1 MNLRM
6 SLNVIAVATLGLI
19 AYSCSESD
27 ESGETFVP
35 KNYNVNG
42 KVEKGPFISGST
54 ITIQP
59 MNAKLQASGEL
70 YSSTIQDNAGNFS
83 FGSKLF
89 DAPYAEL
96 TANGYFFNEI
106 TGSLSQ
112 GTLNLRGLVDLSD
125 ATTVNVNIL
134 THLKY
139 QRVLALV
146 EKGENFS
153 NANKQAQK
161 ELFTAFGLQKY
172 ADTDASRFSII
183 SGNEEAGALIAI
195 SSLLIVDRSEAELTE
210 YLAKLSREFGQSGTF
225 TETTKSQIKRD
236 REELSKYLSSI
247 KSNII
252 SRYEDLGLSVEV
264 KELAFFLDW
273 NDDGEAGNETLKEGQ
288 TVIFEPTQLN
298 VPNNGGE
305 YNIKITSPIPVYL
318 SPVVDSWDEPTS
330 SVTEESFFTTLYA
343 DQSDARILLE
353 KSLESDVLTIKV
365 QPLNSRFEKSTS
377 IYIYDCVGN
386 ILGTISV
393 SQEGNKDT
401 SIPLLGTSGQ
411 SAVAGM
417 AFSIGKA
424 FSALNL
430 TEQYYHYNKDANT
443 VAQYIYP
450 NRNHDSW
457 TNFYKSNRMNLMIK
471 DADAQRLNM
480 YQDIFNVFSALSYYN
495 MVVFWGGVPYITD
508 YSWYKNMNISIP
520 RTDETAILNDL
531 KATLESAIAG
541 QYLEEKKNES
551 LKDVNGFFFVSKDV
565 ARILLADIYMYQG
578 DYMNAEPLLQK
589 VIANGYYEL
598 DASNYSKEET
608 INNLQKNKGGKET
621 IFATYYDNGIQT
633 RSTTIN
639 IKCPNLVP
647 LMTYTDV
654 MLSYAECLYK
664 NGKSDAKNYLDK
676 VTSAKGI
683 TVSSDVFT
691 GIKEARRQLMLYSV
705 GNFAFMKRNGI
716 AKDEY
721 GVETYRL
728 LLPIP
733 SQELSLNPMMTQ
745 NPGY

>member
-1 MNLRM
+1 MNLKM
-6 SLNVIAVATLGLI
+6 SFKAIAVVALGLI
-19 AYSCSESD
+19 AFSCSESD
-27 ESGETFVP
+27 ESEETFAP

-83 FGSKLF
+83 FGSKMF

-96 TANGYFFNEI
+96 TANGYFFNEVI
-106 TGSLSQ
+106 GNLSQ
-112 GTLNLRGLVDLSD
+112 GTLSLRGLVDLSD

-139 QRVLALV
+139 QRVTALV
-146 EKGENFS
+146 EKGESFT

-183 SGNEEAGALIAI
+183 GGNEEAGALIAI

-210 YLAKLSREFGQSGTF
+210 YLAKLCREFGQSGTF
-225 TETTKSQIKRD
+225 TEATKSQIKSD
-236 REELSKYLSSI
+236 REELSKHLSSI

-273 NDDGEAGNETLKEGQ
+273 DDDGEAGNETLKEGQ
-288 TVIFEPTQLN
+288 TVTLETTQLD
-298 VPNNGGE
+298 VPNNGGV

-318 SPVVDSWDEPTS
+318 KPVVGLWDEPS
-330 SVTEESFFTTLYA
+330 SSITEETLFTTLY
-343 DQSDARILLE
+343 DEISDSGISLE
-353 KSLESDVLTIKV
+353 KSLEGDVLTIKV
-365 QPLNSRFEKSTS
+365 SPLNSRFAKSTS
-377 IYIYDCVGN
+377 IYVYDCIGN
-386 ILGTISV
+386 ILGTVSV

-411 SAVAGM
+411 GAVAGM
-417 AFSIGKA
+417 AVSIAKA
-424 FSALNL
+424 FSELNL
-430 TEQYYHYNKDANT
+430 LEQHYHYNKDANT
-443 VAQYIYP
+443 VVQYINP
-450 NRNHDSW
+450 NRSYDSW
-457 TNFYKSNRMNLMIK
+457 TNFYTANRMNLTIK

-480 YQDIFNVFSALSYYN
+480 YQDIFNVFSALSYYH

-508 YSWYKNMNISIP
+508 YSWYANMNFSIA
-520 RTDETAILNDL
+520 RTDETVILNDL
-531 KATLESAIAG
+531 KATLKSAIAG

-551 LKDVNGFFFVSKDV
+551 LKDINGYFFVSKDV

-578 DYMNAEPLLQK
+578 DYVNAEALLQK
-589 VIANGYYEL
+589 VITNGYYEL

-608 INNLQKNKGGKET
+608 INNLRNNKGGKET
-621 IFATYYDNGIQT
+621 IFATLYDNGTRT
-633 RSTTIN
+633 RSTITIKYPDL
-639 IKCPNLVP
+639 IP

-654 MLSYAECLYK
+654 ILSYAECLYK
-664 NGKSDAKNYLDK
+664 NGKPDARNYLNK
-676 VTSAKGI
+676 VVSAKGI
-683 TVSSDVFT
+683 TVSNDVFA
-691 GIKEARRQLMLYSV
+691 GIKEARKQLMLYSV

-733 SQELSLNPMMTQ
+733 SAEVNNNPLMTQ

>member
-1 MNLRM
+1 M
-6 SLNVIAVATLGLI
+6 SEN
-19 AYSCSESD
+19 D
-27 ESGETFVP
+27 ETGETFTP

-42 KVEKGPFISGST
+42 KVEKGPFVSGST

-70 YSSTIQDNAGNFS
+70 YSSTIQDHAGNFS

-89 DAPYAEL
+89 DSPYAEL
-96 TANGYFFNEI
+96 TANGYFFNEV
-106 TGSLSQ
+106 TGNLSQ

-146 EKGENFS
+146 EKGEKFS

-183 SGNEEAGALIAI
+183 SGNEEASALIAV

-210 YLAKLSREFGQSGTF
+210 YLAKLCKEFGQSGTF

-236 REELSKYLSSI
+236 REKLSKHLSSI
-247 KSNII
+247 RSNII
-252 SRYEDLGLSVEV
+252 SRYEDLGQSVEV
-264 KELAFFLDW
+264 KELASFLDW
-273 NDDGEAGNETLKEGQ
+273 DDDGEAGNETLKEGQ
-288 TVIFEPTQLN
+288 TVTLETTQLD
-298 VPNNGGE
+298 VPNNGGT
-305 YNIKITSPIPVYL
+305 YTIKIASPIPVYL
-318 SPVVDSWDEPTS
+318 KPVVGLWNEPIS
-330 SVTEESFFTTLYA
+330 SLTEENFFTTLYA
-343 DQSDARILLE
+343 DLSDSGILLD
-353 KSLESDVLTIKV
+353 KSLEGDVLTIKV
-365 QPLNSRFEKSTS
+365 RPLNSRFAKSAS

-386 ILGTISV
+386 ILGTVNI

-401 SIPLLGTSGQ
+401 SIPLLGTGGQ
-411 SAVAGM
+411 GAVAGM
-417 AFSIGKA
+417 AIVTAKA
-424 FSALNL
+424 FSDLNL
-430 TEQYYHYNKDANT
+430 IEQYYHYNKDANT

-450 NRNHDSW
+450 NRSYDSW
-457 TNFYKSNRMNLMIK
+457 TNFYTSNRINLTIK
-471 DADAQRLNM
+471 NADAQRLNM

-495 MVVFWGGVPYITD
+495 MVVFWNGVPYITD
-508 YSWYKNMNISIP
+508 YGWYANMNLAIA
-520 RTDETAILNDL
+520 RTDEATILNGL
-531 KATLESAIAG
+531 KTTLKSAIAG

-551 LKDVNGFFFVSKDV
+551 LKDINGYFFVSKDV

-578 DYMNAEPLLQK
+578 DYVNAESLLQK
-589 VIANGYYEL
+589 VIDNGFYEL

-608 INNLQKNKGGKET
+608 IDNLRNSKGGRE
-621 IFATYYDNGIQT
+621 IVFAVYNDESGHT
-633 RSTTIN
+633 RSSITI
-639 IKCPNLVP
+639 KKPNLIP

-664 NGKSDAKNYLDK
+664 NGKSDARNYLNK
-676 VTSAKGI
+676 VVSAKGI
-683 TVSSDVFT
+683 TVSNDVFI
-691 GIKEARRQLMLYSV
+691 GIKEARKQLMLYSV

-733 SQELSLNPMMTQ
+733 SQELFNNHMMNQ

>member
-1 MNLRM
+1 MNLKM
-6 SLNVIAVATLGLI
+6 SSKVIAVAILSLI
-19 AYSCSESD
+19 AFSCSKSD
-27 ESGETFVP
+27 ESGEPFTP

-42 KVEKGPFISGST
+42 KVEKGPFVSGST
-54 ITIQP
+54 ITMQL

-96 TANGYFFNEI
+96 TANGYFFNEV
-106 TGSLSQ
+106 TGNLSQ
-112 GTLNLRGLVDLSD
+112 GTLNLRGLVDLKD

-139 QRVLALV
+139 QRVLTLV
-146 EKGENFS
+146 EKGENFT

-195 SSLLIVDRSEAELTE
+195 SSLLIVGRSEAELTE
-210 YLAKLSREFGQSGTF
+210 YLAKLCREFGQNGIF
-225 TETTKSQIKRD
+225 TETIKTQIKKD
-236 REELSKYLSSI
+236 REELSKHLSSI
-247 KSNII
+247 KINII

-273 NDDGEAGNETLKEGQ
+273 DDDGEAGNETLKEGQ
-288 TVIFEPTQLN
+288 TVTLETTRLD
-298 VPNNGGE
+298 VPNNGGT
-305 YNIKITSPIPVYL
+305 YTIKITSPIPVYL
-318 SPVVDSWDEPTS
+318 KPVVGLLDETFIS
-330 SVTEESFFTTLYA
+330 IVTEEIFFTTLY
-343 DQSDARILLE
+343 DGISDISLE
-353 KSLESDVLTIKV
+353 KSLEGDVLTIKV
-365 QPLNSRFEKSTS
+365 SPLNSRFAKSAS
-377 IYIYDCVGN
+377 IYVYDCVGN
-386 ILGTISV
+386 ILGTVSV

-401 SIPLLGTSGQ
+401 SIPLLGTSGKG
-411 SAVAGM
+411 AVAGM
-417 AFSIGKA
+417 AASIAKA

-450 NRNHDSW
+450 DRSYDSW
-457 TNFYKSNRMNLMIK
+457 AGFYRANGINLTIK
-471 DADAQRLNM
+471 DGDAHRLNM

-495 MVVFWGGVPYITD
+495 MVVFWGSVPYITD
-508 YSWYKNMNISIP
+508 YSWYADMNYSVA
-520 RTDETAILNDL
+520 RTEETTILNDL
-531 KATLESAIAG
+531 KTTLKSAIAG
-541 QYLEEKKNES
+541 QYLDEKKNES

-589 VIANGYYEL
+589 IIANGYYEL

-608 INNLQKNKGGKET
+608 INNLLSNKGGKET
-621 IFATYYDNGIQT
+621 IFATYYDNGTRT
-633 RSTTIN
+633 RSTIN
-639 IKCPNLVP
+639 IKISYLIP

-664 NGKSDAKNYLDK
+664 NGKSDAKNYLNK
-676 VTSAKGI
+676 VASAKGI

-691 GIKEARRQLMLYSV
+691 GIKEARKQLMLYSV

-716 AKDEY
+716 AEDEY

-733 SQELSLNPMMTQ
+733 SQELNLNPMMTQ